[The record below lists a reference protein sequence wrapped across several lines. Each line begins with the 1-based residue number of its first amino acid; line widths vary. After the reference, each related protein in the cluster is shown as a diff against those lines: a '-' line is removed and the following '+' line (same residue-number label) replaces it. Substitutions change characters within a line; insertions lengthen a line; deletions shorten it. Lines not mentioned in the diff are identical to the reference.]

1 MINSFF
7 FSGVDWKLYFHGR
20 VFYERNCYEG
30 ELYNVWCNKSFSLK
44 CVDAFFP
51 GFMWLFNDKYHWILH
66 SASSWSPAQLFF
78 AHFKGYF
85 HMFLLFVVSNKVCV
99 HRKRTRECDRYIHG
113 SRNFSWFYHFYFVT
127 SYLRYFLHNVST
139 SSP

>member
-1 MINSFF
+1 MINIFF
-7 FSGVDWKLYFHGR
+7 PGVDWKLYFHGR

-30 ELYNVWCNKSFSLK
+30 ELCNVWCNKSFPSNAWTRSSLASY
-44 CVDAFFP
+44 DYFTIR
-51 GFMWLFNDKYHWILH
+51 YHWILY
-66 SASSWSPAQLFF
+66 SASGWSPAQLFF
-78 AHFKGYF
+78 AYFKGYF

-99 HRKRTRECDRYIHG
+99 HRKQTRECDRYIHG
-113 SRNFSWFYHFYFVT
+113 SRNFSWFYHFYYIS